1 MKHPLPLI
9 WRMIPEKYY
18 IMGSHCSTCK
28 NDFFPFRQICPNCRR
43 LGKVS
48 EKRMPPT
55 GTIYSFTEVS
65 APPSG
70 FEFESPYPL
79 AIIELDNKVKIL
91 AQIVDCPMEK
101 IKIGSRVT
109 MRFRRVGDDD
119 EESAISYG
127 YKFALI
133 EDSASA
139 SAPAPSAKADKP
151 AKASKATA
159 AKG

>member
-18 IMGSHCSTCK
+18 IMGSHCANCK
-28 NDFFPFRQICPNCRR
+28 TDYFPFRQICPKCRR
-43 LGKVS
+43 HGKVS

-70 FEFESPYPL
+70 FEFEAPYPL
-79 AIIELDNKVKIL
+79 AIVELDNGVRIL

-101 IKIGSRVT
+101 IRIGAMVQ
-109 MRFRRVGDDD
+109 MRFRRVGYDDD
-119 EESAISYG
+119 ESAISYG
-127 YKFALI
+127 YKFALAG
-133 EDSASA
+133 EN
-139 SAPAPSAKADKP
+139 PAVAGSPKP
-151 AKASKATA
+151 AGKAKRSRPAASK
-159 AKG
+159 G

>member
-18 IMGSHCSTCK
+18 IMGSHCATCK

-48 EKRMPPT
+48 EKRMPTT

-70 FEFESPYPL
+70 FEYESPYPL

-101 IKIGSRVT
+101 IKIGSRVS

-133 EDSASA
+133 EDSTST
-139 SAPAPSAKADKP
+139 PATSAKAEKP
-151 AKASKATA
+151 AKASKAA
-159 AKG
+159 ASKG

>member
-18 IMGSHCSTCK
+18 IMGSHCATCK
-28 NDFFPFRQICPNCRR
+28 KDFFPFRQICPNCRR

-48 EKRMPPT
+48 EKRMPTT
-55 GTIYSFTEVS
+55 GKIFSYTEVS

-79 AIIELDNKVKIL
+79 AIIELDNGVKIL

-101 IKIGSRVT
+101 IKIGAKVS
-109 MRFRRVGDDD
+109 MRFRRVGYDD

-127 YKFALI
+127 YKFALV
-133 EDSASA
+133 EDAQA
-139 SAPAPSAKADKP
+139 APSVEKPAAHAKP
-151 AKASKATA
+151 AKPTASK
-159 AKG
+159 G

>member
-1 MKHPLPLI
+1 MQHPLPLI

-18 IMGSHCSTCK
+18 IMGSHCATCK
-28 NDFFPFRQICPNCRR
+28 EDFFPFRQICPNCRR
-43 LGKVS
+43 LGKVT
-48 EKRMPPT
+48 EKKMPPT

-91 AQIVDCPMEK
+91 AQIVDTPMEK
-101 IKIGSRVT
+101 IQIGSRVQ

-119 EESAISYG
+119 EEAAISYG

-133 EDSASA
+133 DNSAA
-139 SAPAPSAKADKP
+139 AIQAPEKPARPAKAKP
-151 AKASKATA
+151 AKA
-159 AKG
+159 